1 MSYQLQKPYT
11 EKQRMDFIA
20 EYGQNCN
27 GNLNHI
33 MIIEETETAL
43 YALEPWEKLEGDEVI
58 DNTKE
63 YKAEQAKKRQAQFET
78 DFFNTSLGY
87 IRRKVTMANGDTK
100 DFLTDLLPSIAMGIQ
115 LQQPVSIIAYKE
127 PDFTEEI
134 TDLVKYQ
141 EVKQATAEFVQE
153 CFMQLNNDFMPPK
166 VEEDLNSG
174 ETSNEDIENETNIDT
189 EDEKPIEGDNA
200 LVDPKESEGQDE
212 ETI

>member
-1 MSYQLQKPYT
+1 MAYKLLKPYT
-11 EKQRMDFIA
+11 ERERIDFIA
-20 EYGQNCN
+20 EYGQDCN
-27 GNLNHI
+27 RNRGYILEI
-33 MIIEETETAL
+33 GETDTAL
-43 YALEPWEKLEGDEVI
+43 YALEPWEKLIDDEVI
-58 DNTKE
+58 DNSVE
-63 YKAEQAKKRQAQFET
+63 YKKEQAQERQKRFET
-78 DFFNTSLGY
+78 EFFNTSLGY

-115 LQQPVSIIAYKE
+115 LNQPVSVIAYKE

-174 ETSNEDIENETNIDT
+174 EE
-189 EDEKPIEGDNA
+189 PIEGDNA
-200 LVDPKESEGQDE
+200 LVDPEENKEEITE
-212 ETI
+212 E